1 MSSSRPSDTGTE
13 LPDPADL
20 PDADGAIAPDLFS
33 EVVGFRDD
41 DSDEHAERDAPG
53 DDRTRS
59 YAATPGHEA
68 GHRAGHDAA
77 HDPRSPAASSSS
89 LRQRLVDA
97 WDRTR
102 PWSAWTLSSKLVAS
116 MLALFTVLSLA
127 TGAFTVIALDRQLT
141 GQVDD
146 QLRSSISQLVNG
158 RPFDTGLGD
167 RGDGGPRGPGDE
179 GLIAFFPLTPTADV
193 PVAAGTAS
201 SAGHARIP
209 LSSSQL
215 SGLSSAGL
223 GPQPTTVSLD
233 GLGPYRL
240 VSTAGSLVNPQTR
253 TDTTGTFVVGLPGAQ
268 QHRTVQQMVV
278 LAISTVAAG
287 IILVAVL
294 GTWLVR
300 RNLEPLR
307 RLAATATK
315 VSQTPLDSGKV
326 ALGARV
332 DPIDTDTRTEVGQV
346 GAAFNEML
354 DHVDE
359 ALNARHQSEQRVR
372 QFVADASHEL
382 RTPLASIKGYA
393 ELSRREPNAVPQT
406 VTHAMGRIESEAN
419 RMSSLVEDLLLLARL
434 DAGRPLQEGPV
445 DMSMLVINAVSD
457 AHAAS
462 PGHRWDLDLPPE
474 PVEVT
479 GDGARLHQVVA
490 NLLANAR
497 THTPDGTRVT
507 TSVRPEGEWVR
518 VAVHDDGPG
527 VPAALQPNVFE
538 RFARGDDARV
548 RDGGSTGL
556 GLSIVAAASKAHGGR
571 VQLDSRPGN
580 TTFSLLLPAVP

>member
-1 MSSSRPSDTGTE
+1 MSSSRRPETGTE
-13 LPDPADL
+13 LPDRADL
-20 PDADGAIAPDLFS
+20 PDDDGANAPDLAP
-33 EVVGFRDD
+33 EGVGF
-41 DSDEHAERDAPG
+41 G
-53 DDRTRS
+53 DDLDHDTDGRPA
-59 YAATPGHEA
+59 YAVPA
-68 GHRAGHDAA
+68 
-77 HDPRSPAASSSS
+77 PAAVTERPEDGTGGDDETRTP
-89 LRQRLVDA
+89 LRQRLADA
-97 WDRTR
+97 RDQVR
-102 PWSAWTLSSKLVAS
+102 PWSAWTLRAKLVAS
-116 MLALFTVLSLA
+116 MLALFTVISVC
-127 TGAFTVIALDRQLT
+127 TGAFTVVALGRQLT

-146 QLRSSISQLVNG
+146 QLQSSMVRLLS
-158 RPFDTGLGD
+158 D
-167 RGDGGPRGPGDE
+167 RRGIDFGTDGDGGPPRGPGDE
-179 GLIAFFPLTPTADV
+179 GLVAYLPTTPTSAFPNAIGKV
-193 PVAAGTAS
+193 SVGGQGPVMLSTAQLAQLQAAGLRTEPKNIELLGMGTYRVKATPVLTNG
-201 SAGHARIP
+201 APVGALVI
-209 LSSSQL
+209 
-215 SGLSSAGL
+215 GL
-223 GPQPTTVSLD
+223 PMDPTERTIRQMALVATMTVS
-233 GLGPYRL
+233 
-240 VSTAGSLVNPQTR
+240 
-253 TDTTGTFVVGLPGAQ
+253 
-268 QHRTVQQMVV
+268 
-278 LAISTVAAG
+278 AG
-287 IILVAVL
+287 IILVAL
-294 GTWLVR
+294 IGTWLVR

-332 DPIDTDTRTEVGQV
+332 DPVDTDTRTEVGQV

-393 ELSRREPNAVPQT
+393 ELSRREPETVPPT
-406 VTHAMGRIESEAN
+406 VTHAMGRIESEAD

-434 DAGRPLQEGPV
+434 DAGRPLGQAPV
-445 DMSMLVINAVSD
+445 DVSMLVINAVSD

-507 TSVRPEGEWVR
+507 TSVRPEGDWVR

-548 RDGGSTGL
+548 RAGGSTGL
-556 GLSIVAAASKAHGGR
+556 GLSIVAAVSKAHGGR
-571 VQLDSRPGN
+571 VELDSRPGD
-580 TTFSLLLPAVP
+580 TTFSLLLPAAP

>member
-1 MSSSRPSDTGTE
+1 MSSSRLSEDAG

-20 PDADGAIAPDLFS
+20 PDDAGDPSPDLFPVPYAGSTGPVPMAPHASAGSSGGAGS
-33 EVVGFRDD
+33 EGPSVRGRL
-41 DSDEHAERDAPG
+41 AAAQ
-53 DDRTRS
+53 DR
-59 YAATPGHEA
+59 
-68 GHRAGHDAA
+68 
-77 HDPRSPAASSSS
+77 
-89 LRQRLVDA
+89 V
-97 WDRTR
+97 R
-102 PWSAWTLSSKLVAS
+102 PWSAWTLRAKLVAS
-116 MLALFTVLSLA
+116 MLALFTVISLC
-127 TGAFTVIALDRQLT
+127 TGAFTVVALGRQLT

-146 QLRSSISQLVNG
+146 QLKSSMVRLLSDRRGID
-158 RPFDTGLGD
+158 FGLD
-167 RGDGGPRGPGDE
+167 DGDGPPRGPGDE
-179 GLIAFFPLTPTADV
+179 GLVAYLPTTPTTAFPD
-193 PVAAGTAS
+193 PVGKV
-201 SAGHARIP
+201 SAGGRGP
-209 LSSSQL
+209 VLLTTEQL
-215 SGLSSAGL
+215 TELQGAGL
-223 GPQPTTVSLD
+223 RGDPKNIELTGMGTYRVQATPVLTNGTTV
-233 GLGPYRL
+233 GAL
-240 VSTAGSLVNPQTR
+240 VI
-253 TDTTGTFVVGLPGAQ
+253 GLPMDPTE
-268 QHRTVQQMVV
+268 RTIKQMVLV
-278 LAISTVAAG
+278 ATMTVGAG
-287 IILVAVL
+287 IVLVALL

-307 RLAATATK
+307 RVAATATK
-315 VSQTPLDSGKV
+315 VSQTPLDSGQV
-326 ALGARV
+326 ALAERV
-332 DPIDTDTRTEVGQV
+332 DASDTDTRTEVGQV

-393 ELSRREPNAVPQT
+393 ELTRREPDVVPPT
-406 VTHAMGRIESEAN
+406 VTHAMGRIESEAD

-434 DAGRPLQEGPV
+434 DAGRPLEQAPV
-445 DMSMLVINAVSD
+445 DVSMIVINAVSD

-507 TSVRPEGEWVR
+507 TSVRPEGDWVR

-527 VPAALQPNVFE
+527 VPESLQPNVFE

-548 RDGGSTGL
+548 RAGGSTGL
-556 GLSIVAAASKAHGGR
+556 GLSIVAAVSRAHGGR
-571 VQLDSRPGN
+571 VELESRPGD
-580 TTFSLLLPAVP
+580 TTFSLLLPA

>member
-1 MSSSRPSDTGTE
+1 MSSSRPPETGTE
-13 LPDPADL
+13 LPDRADL
-20 PDADGAIAPDLFS
+20 PDDDGASPLDLFH
-33 EVVGFRDD
+33 EGVGFRDD
-41 DSDEHAERDAPG
+41 LDDDT
-53 DDRTRS
+53 DDRMT
-59 YAATPGHEA
+59 YAVPVPAAATGRPEDGEDGEDSEDGDAEA
-68 GHRAGHDAA
+68 RVPLSRRLADAR
-77 HDPRSPAASSSS
+77 D
-89 LRQRLVDA
+89 QV
-97 WDRTR
+97 R
-102 PWSAWTLSSKLVAS
+102 PWSAWTLRAKLVAS
-116 MLALFTVLSLA
+116 MLALFTLLSLA
-127 TGAFTVIALDRQLT
+127 TGAFTVVALERQLT

-146 QLRSSISQLVNG
+146 QLRSSMARQISD
-158 RPFDTGLGD
+158 P
-167 RGDGGPRGPGDE
+167 RGVDFGTTTDDHRTRGPGDE
-179 GLIAFFPLTPTADV
+179 GLVAFLPTRQTTTSPGSIGKV
-193 PVAAGTAS
+193 STGGQQPVAMTTA
-201 SAGHARIP
+201 
-209 LSSSQL
+209 QL
-215 SGLSSAGL
+215 GELQSAGL
-223 GPQPTTVSLD
+223 RGVPTNINIT
-233 GLGPYRL
+233 GLGTYR
-240 VSTAGSLVNPQTR
+240 VQSTPVVDGGAPVGV
-253 TDTTGTFVVGLPGAQ
+253 FVVGLPMGPTE
-268 QHRTVQQMVV
+268 RTISQMVV
-278 LAISTVAAG
+278 LAISTVVSG
-287 IILVAVL
+287 IILVALV

-393 ELSRREPNAVPQT
+393 ELSRREPDPVPPT
-406 VTHAMGRIESEAN
+406 VTHAMGRIESEAD

-434 DAGRPLQEGPV
+434 DAGRPLDEAPV

-527 VPAALQPNVFE
+527 VPVSLQPNVFE

-548 RDGGSTGL
+548 RAGGSTGL
-556 GLSIVAAASKAHGGR
+556 GLSIVAAVSKAHGGR
-571 VQLDSRPGN
+571 VELDSRPGD
-580 TTFSLLLPAVP
+580 TTFSLLLPAAP

>member
-1 MSSSRPSDTGTE
+1 MVK
-13 LPDPADL
+13 A
-20 PDADGAIAPDLFS
+20 
-33 EVVGFRDD
+33 
-41 DSDEHAERDAPG
+41 
-53 DDRTRS
+53 
-59 YAATPGHEA
+59 
-68 GHRAGHDAA
+68 
-77 HDPRSPAASSSS
+77 
-89 LRQRLVDA
+89 
-97 WDRTR
+97 
-102 PWSAWTLSSKLVAS
+102 
-116 MLALFTVLSLA
+116 
-127 TGAFTVIALDRQLT
+127 
-141 GQVDD
+141 
-146 QLRSSISQLVNG
+146 
-158 RPFDTGLGD
+158 
-167 RGDGGPRGPGDE
+167 
-179 GLIAFFPLTPTADV
+179 
-193 PVAAGTAS
+193 
-201 SAGHARIP
+201 
-209 LSSSQL
+209 
-215 SGLSSAGL
+215 AGL
-223 GPQPTTVSLD
+223 GSVPKTLDLGDAGRYRVVATTRPIRNLQTGSEV
-233 GLGPYRL
+233 LGTY
-240 VSTAGSLVNPQTR
+240 VAGISTAP
-253 TDTTGTFVVGLPGAQ
+253 TDASVG
-268 QHRTVQQMVV
+268 RMVV

-393 ELSRREPNAVPQT
+393 ELSRREPDPVPPT
-406 VTHAMGRIESEAN
+406 VTHAMGRIESEAD

-434 DAGRPLQEGPV
+434 DAGRPLDEAPV

-527 VPAALQPNVFE
+527 VPVSLQPNVFE

-548 RDGGSTGL
+548 RAGGSTGL
-556 GLSIVAAASKAHGGR
+556 GLSIVAAVSKAHGGR
-571 VQLDSRPGN
+571 VELDSRPGD
-580 TTFSLLLPAVP
+580 TTFSLLLPAAP

>member
-1 MSSSRPSDTGTE
+1 MSSSRPSDIGHADTD

-20 PDADGAIAPDLFS
+20 PEADGAAARDLFADG
-33 EVVGFRDD
+33 VGFTDESSRTARDTD
-41 DSDEHAERDAPG
+41 DTMAYAVSPGTAP
-53 DDRTRS
+53 
-59 YAATPGHEA
+59 ATPA
-68 GHRAGHDAA
+68 GSAGATSTSGPRDPGGPTLRERWDAT
-77 HDPRSPAASSSS
+77 RE
-89 LRQRLVDA
+89 RV
-97 WDRTR
+97 R
-102 PWSAWTLSSKLVAS
+102 PWSAWTLRAKLVAS
-116 MLALFTVLSLA
+116 MLALFTVLSMMTA
-127 TGAFTVIALDRQLT
+127 VFTVTALNQALI
-141 GQVDD
+141 GQVDQ
-146 QLRSSISQLVNG
+146 QLSDSLN
-158 RPFDTGLGD
+158 RPSRGGD
-167 RGDGGPRGPGDE
+167 DDGGPGGGPGADRME
-179 GLIAFFPLTPTADV
+179 VYLTADGN
-193 PVAAGTAS
+193 AGYVYRSGVRTS
-201 SAGHARIP
+201 
-209 LSSSQL
+209 LTSSQIAL
-215 SGLSSAGL
+215 VKAAGL
-223 GPQPTTVSLD
+223 GSTPKTLD
-233 GLGPYRL
+233 LGGEIGRY
-240 VSTAGSLVNPQTR
+240 
-253 TDTTGTFVVGLPGAQ
+253 
-268 QHRTVQQMVV
+268 RTVAATRPIRNLQTGDQVIGTYVAGISTGPTDVIVGRMIVI
-278 LAISTVAAG
+278 AIATVAAG
-287 IILVAVL
+287 IILVALL

-307 RLAATATK
+307 RVAATATK
-315 VSQTPLDSGKV
+315 VSQTPLASGRV
-326 ALGARV
+326 ALGERV
-332 DPIDTDTRTEVGQV
+332 DPADTDTRTEVGQV

-393 ELSRREPNAVPQT
+393 ELSRREPDVVPQT

-434 DAGRPLQEGPV
+434 DAGRPLEEAPV

-527 VPAALQPNVFE
+527 VPESLQPNVFE
-538 RFARGDDARV
+538 RFARGDGARV
-548 RDGGSTGL
+548 RASGSTGL
-556 GLSIVAAASKAHGGR
+556 GLSIVAAVSKAHGGR
-571 VQLDSRPGN
+571 VELDSRPGD
-580 TTFSLLLPAVP
+580 TTFSLLLPAAP